1 MNEMAC
7 ISNYTGLIPDIRG
20 MHGPVAG
27 VNEISKL
34 FRPKSEGG
42 ILNHRGVVDYAR
54 PLKHS
59 DGSIDFD
66 RSVTPGVFLCVY
78 RRHFDQTRSSQRD
91 RDFAFGARARVFVL
105 RRAAAWRPFLRPVF
119 FNGSILIVAVGL
131 SVYAARRRQ
140 RAATA
145 TKPGAS

>member
-1 MNEMAC
+1 MIEMAC

-42 ILNHRGVVDYAR
+42 ILNHRGVVDYAC

-105 RRAAAWRPFLRPVF
+105 RCAAAWRAFLRPV
-119 FNGSILIVAVGL
+119 LL
-131 SVYAARRRQ
+131 
-140 RAATA
+140 
-145 TKPGAS
+145 